1 MDTLLKDVRYGL
13 TGLWKHPSFTIIVV
27 AVLALAI
34 GANTVIFSIVD
45 GVLMRPLPYADA
57 DRLVMIWGGFQK
69 LSIERLAAKAAEY
82 EDYRAQ
88 TQLFEQV
95 AAFDTQTFNVT
106 GADQSESITGAR
118 VTPNL
123 LATLG
128 GKVQQGREFGAD
140 ENQNGRS
147 SVVILSH
154 EFWQRHFGGDRDAV
168 GQTVTLNDQKYLVI
182 GVMPADFQFP
192 HASLPVA
199 EPAALWVPLVY
210 PAETVTQRA
219 GPYHLDVIAR
229 LKPGVTL
236 QQAQSEMTALGQRFE
251 NQYRGYRGPNGE
263 DGGWRIAV
271 KPLRDEVVGNSRRP
285 LLLLLGAVILVL
297 LIACANVANLLLVR
311 AAVRQKEFAI
321 RLALGASRWRI
332 VRQLLVESL
341 LLAVLGGTLGLFL
354 ASWGIRLLKGL
365 QAANLPRVDISIDSR
380 VLVFM
385 LLLTV
390 LTSLVFGF
398 VPAWRASQFD
408 LQRTLKE
415 NRPTS
420 IGSWRNNSWRNAL
433 LVSEVALSLVLLIAA
448 GLLIK
453 SFLRLQ
459 EVKPVI
465 AVAQLLT
472 VDINLPDSRYHESE
486 QVAGFF
492 QELLGRVKSLPGV
505 RGATFGTSR
514 PLSGVAVNDPFAIE
528 GRPLDPRNITFAGWQ
543 IVGAEY
549 FHTLGIPLV
558 QGRDLTLHD
567 MDKTAPPVAVISET
581 MAHRYWPEENP
592 IGKRITLGLPRR
604 DNPWI
609 TIIGIAKDV
618 PRRLDSLAGPDWFLS
633 RPYAPQRNQIL
644 FVAAGGNPSDLAAQV
659 RSVVADID
667 PSQTVAN
674 FRTMN
679 EVVADTIAPRK
690 FNMSLLALFA
700 GIALTLASLGI
711 YGVMAYS
718 VAQRT
723 HEVGVRMAL
732 GAQKSDVLRLVI
744 KNGMTLTLIGIG
756 LGLVIAFW
764 LTRLMTTLL
773 FEVTATDATTFI
785 AVPAFFMLVA
795 LLGCYI
801 PARRATKVDP
811 LVALRYE

>member
-13 TGLWKHPSFTIIVV
+13 TGLWKHPGFTIIVV

-45 GVLMRPLPYADA
+45 GVLMRPLPYSDS

-95 AAFDTQTFNVT
+95 AAFDTQTFNVA

-123 LATLG
+123 LGTLG

-154 EFWQRHFGGDRDAV
+154 EFWQRRFGGDRNAV
-168 GQTVTLNDQKYLVI
+168 GQSVTLNDQKYLVI
-182 GVMPADFQFP
+182 GVMPAGFQFP
-192 HASLPVA
+192 HASLPFA
-199 EPAALWVPLVY
+199 KPAALWVPLVY

-236 QQAQSEMTALGQRFE
+236 LQAQSEMTALGQRFE

-332 VRQLLVESL
+332 VRQLLLESL

-365 QAANLPRVDISIDSR
+365 QPANLPRVDISLDSR

-459 EVKPVI
+459 EIKPVI
-465 AVAQLLT
+465 AIAQLLT
-472 VDINLPDSRYHESE
+472 VEINLPDSRYHEPE
-486 QVAGFF
+486 QVAAFF
-492 QELLGRVKSLPGV
+492 QELLGRIKSLPGV

-528 GRPLDPRNITFAGWQ
+528 GRALDPRNITFAGWQ

-549 FHTLGIPLV
+549 FHTLGIPIV
-558 QGRDLTLHD
+558 EGRDLTLHD
-567 MDKTAPPVAVISET
+567 MDKAALPVAVISET
-581 MAHRYWPEENP
+581 MAHRYWPDENP

-604 DNPWI
+604 DNPWV

-618 PRRLDSLAGPDWFLS
+618 PRRLDSLAGPDWYLS

-644 FVAAGGNPSDLAAQV
+644 FVAADGNPAELAAQV
-659 RSVVADID
+659 RSVVAEID
-667 PSQTVAN
+667 PSQTIAN

-679 EVVADTIAPRK
+679 DVVADTIAPRK

-785 AVPAFFMLVA
+785 AVPAFFILVA

-801 PARRATKVDP
+801 PARRAAKVDP